1 MGVGMRL
8 RYLWLFLW
16 LLCVPALAQAAWF
29 RVETPNFIFYGTSPQ
44 SLKEDALRLERFDAF
59 LRQRFGLPTG
69 RHESKLLIYVLSS
82 RAAIAQV
89 YGGDGRDLG
98 GFYTS
103 NATGPTVVLSP
114 VSAPDAE
121 DVVLFHEYAHHLML
135 QYFPVAYPV
144 WYVEGFAELYATARF
159 RRDRILLGLPA
170 NHRAFDL
177 LLSQTTPIA
186 TLLTAS
192 VADLPRAKV
201 GNFYGRA
208 WLLTHMLNFT
218 PSRAGQL
225 TAYISAI
232 NKGTPPLAAAQQA
245 FGDLDAL
252 QKDMAR
258 HLEARTTPYVS
269 AVSPVPQDLKIDV
282 AQLSPSFGATVLD
295 RLRLLH
301 PLSPEERTLILG
313 RLYQAATHYPQD
325 AELWALI
332 AYAELQGDN
341 TTASAVAADKAIA
354 LHPSFARAL
363 LWRGLADLRALG
375 LKNET
380 SEEAWKMAR
389 SWVVRANRADTEDP
403 LPLFEYYRS
412 FRRAGQKP
420 SAVAVQGLAKATALL
435 PQADRFRFAYAYE
448 LAQMGKFNEAAAYFR
463 PSANAPHGGNRAQHA
478 QLLIVELEKAAKG
491 AANTLSHL
499 QPGVD

>member
-8 RYLWLFLW
+8 RNLWLFLW
-16 LLCVPALAQAAWF
+16 LSCVPAAAQAAWF

-59 LRQRFGLPTG
+59 LRQKFGLPTD
-69 RHESKLLIYVLSS
+69 RHESKLLIYLLSN
-82 RAAIAQV
+82 RASIAQV
-89 YGGDGRDLG
+89 YGGDGKDLG

-103 NATGPTVVLSP
+103 SATGPTAVLGP
-114 VSAPDAE
+114 VSVPDAE

-144 WYVEGFAELYATARF
+144 WYVEGFAEFYSTARF
-159 RRDRILLGLPA
+159 RRDRVLLGLPA
-170 NHRAFDL
+170 QHRAFDL
-177 LLSQTTPIA
+177 LLSQTIPVS

-192 VADLPRAKV
+192 IADLPRAKV

-208 WLLTHMLNFT
+208 WLLTHMLNFSS
-218 PSRAGQL
+218 SRVGQL
-225 TAYISAI
+225 TTYISAI

-258 HLEARTTPYVS
+258 HLEASTTPYMS

-282 AQLSPSFGATVLD
+282 IPLSPSFGATVLD

-301 PLSPEERTLILG
+301 PLSPEERAQVLK
-313 RLYQAATHYPQD
+313 RLNQVATQYPQD
-325 AELWALI
+325 ADLWALI

-341 TTASAVAADKAIA
+341 TTASAAAADKAIA
-354 LHPSFARAL
+354 LQPNFARAL

-380 SEEAWKMAR
+380 SEEAEKMAR

-435 PQADRFRFAYAYE
+435 PQADSVRFAYAYE
-448 LAQMGKFNEAAAYFR
+448 LTQTNKYNEAANYLR
-463 PSANAPHGGNRAQHA
+463 PIANSPHGGSKAQHA
-478 QLLIVELEKAAKG
+478 QLLISELEKAVKG
-491 AANTLSHL
+491 APNTLTNL